1 MALRR
6 RARDDP
12 EQAGRAVA
20 WGDPAAPA
28 TISAAP
34 AGHPARDVRTAML
47 RLPIHQLAAFA
58 DAPFEGNP
66 AAVCPLE
73 AWLDDAVMQ
82 AIALENNLSETAFL
96 VPRGDDWGLRWF
108 TPRVEVELCG
118 HATLAS
124 GAVVLDALR
133 PGARAVRFHTLSGV
147 LTVERSQA
155 LPGNGFAL
163 DLPAR
168 PPRPVRLDDGYLDA
182 LGARPIETL
191 EAGYRLCVFDRELDV
206 RALAPDFRALAR
218 AEPGGV
224 VCTAPA
230 DGEDGSV
237 DFVSRFFAP
246 AKGVDEDP
254 VTGSA
259 HCLLT
264 PFWAARLERDSLRA
278 RQVSARGGS
287 LVCTLAGE
295 RVRLE
300 GRVQRYLSGT
310 LEVPER
316 LPG

>member
-1 MALRR
+1 
-6 RARDDP
+6 
-12 EQAGRAVA
+12 
-20 WGDPAAPA
+20 
-28 TISAAP
+28 
-34 AGHPARDVRTAML
+34 ML
-47 RLPIHQLAAFA
+47 HLSIHQLAAFA

-73 AWLDDAVMQ
+73 TWLDDAVMQ
-82 AIALENNLSETAFL
+82 AVALENNLSETAFL
-96 VPRGDDWGLRWF
+96 VPRGDDWDLRWF
-108 TPRVEVELCG
+108 TPAVEVDLCG

-124 GAVVLDALR
+124 GAVVLDLLR
-133 PGARAVRFHTLSGV
+133 PGARAVRFHTRSGA
-147 LTVERSQA
+147 LNVERSQA
-155 LPGNGFAL
+155 LNGDGFAL

-168 PPRPVRLDDGYLDA
+168 PPRPVHLDDDYLAA
-182 LGARPIETL
+182 LGARPVETL
-191 EAGYRLCVFDRELDV
+191 EAGYRLCVFEREADV

-218 AEPGGV
+218 VEPGGV
-224 VCTAPA
+224 VCTAP
-230 DGEDGSV
+230 GEGSTGKEGGV

-246 AKGVDEDP
+246 AKGIDEDP

-264 PFWAARLERDSLRA
+264 PFWAARLERASLRA

-287 LVCTLAGE
+287 LLCTLAGE

-310 LEVPER
+310 IEVPER